1 MTDDELRAIVR
12 EQLEWC
18 EVLHQLVPGATVQEA
33 ISSGQVAVYVTAGA
47 PPKPTAPPPHRYLY
61 VVSAKPVDQAAYAAM
76 LKEESGKWNALDD
89 AGRLAAA
96 EARAGTKWEKWKLI
110 NRLSSKGF
118 RVRGIG

>member
-1 MTDDELRAIVR
+1 MTEEELRLIVR

-18 EVLHQLVPGATVQEA
+18 EVFHQLVPRAKIQEA
-33 ISSGQVAVYVTAGA
+33 ISSDKIAVYVTAGV

-61 VVSAKPVDQAAYAAM
+61 VVDERTVDQAAYAAM
-76 LKEESGKWNALDD
+76 LRDETARWNAMDD

-96 EARAGTKWEKWKLI
+96 EARIGNKFAKEKLV

-118 RVRGIG
+118 NVHGA